1 MIQPTAAAVYQ
12 MFRKLPVSERAK
24 FFALLAEG
32 SVEGENFT
40 HEEVFG
46 HLVEDEFTSEEAAD
60 YLEVSMSTFRRY
72 IGAGKIRA
80 SSEVGRNQLFSTK
93 SLREFKRA
101 LREVKRGA
109 PGKK

>member
-32 SVEGENFT
+32 GVEGENFT

-46 HLVEDEFTSEEAAD
+46 HLAEDEFTSEEAAD
-60 YLEVSMSTFRRY
+60 YLEVSMSTFHRY
-72 IGAGKIRA
+72 IGAGKIQA

-93 SLREFKRA
+93 ILREFKRA
-101 LREVKRGA
+101 LREVKRGT